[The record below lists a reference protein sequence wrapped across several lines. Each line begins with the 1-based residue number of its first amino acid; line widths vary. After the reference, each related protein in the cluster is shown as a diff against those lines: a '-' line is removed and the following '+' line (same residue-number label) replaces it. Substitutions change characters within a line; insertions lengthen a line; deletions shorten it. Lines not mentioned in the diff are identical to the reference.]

1 MNADFG
7 NIDVDSQAVVEEC
20 DEEVEVEGRYER
32 EADEK
37 ELQTSITGAETTGL
51 PWSSAAVSTAPTGSD
66 PSSEVR
72 EVPLPSVQPMED
84 SRQFERSFHRPKQ
97 IDLGL
102 TDEGDDSHTQEQVP
116 RLTDEQGPPH
126 GATRER
132 TAPSH
137 TRPTL
142 VSPLTGQSGAATLTV

>member
-7 NIDVDSQAVVEEC
+7 NIDVDSQAVEEH
-20 DEEVEVEGRYER
+20 DEEVEAEGRYER

-37 ELQTSITGAETTGL
+37 ELQTSITGAETTDTRTGL

-66 PSSEVR
+66 EAR
-72 EVPLPSVQPMED
+72 EVPLLSVQPMEN
-84 SRQFERSFHRPKQ
+84 SRQFDREERSFHRPKQ
-97 IDLGL
+97 INLGL
-102 TDEGDDSHTQEQVP
+102 TDDSHTQEQVP
-116 RLTDEQGPPH
+116 RWTHEEGPPH

-132 TAPSH
+132 AVPSH

>member
-7 NIDVDSQAVVEEC
+7 NIDVDSQAVEEH
-20 DEEVEVEGRYER
+20 DEEVEAEGRYER

-37 ELQTSITGAETTGL
+37 ELQTSITGAETTDARTGL

-66 PSSEVR
+66 EAK
-72 EVPLPSVQPMED
+72 EVPLPSVQPMEN
-84 SRQFERSFHRPKQ
+84 SRQFDREERSFHRPKQ
-97 IDLGL
+97 INLGL
-102 TDEGDDSHTQEQVP
+102 TDDSHTQEQVP
-116 RLTDEQGPPH
+116 RWTDEQGPPH

-132 TAPSH
+132 TVPSH